1 MLPSTNFL
9 EVASGAPSPKQ
20 KGLLE
25 GLCQLTSLIYFCNV
39 LTVIPTSSLLC
50 SHDSLDRKPAKRDF
64 RSLCPTQGNTFRNS
78 GSIFRMLI
86 KVKENFKSFLPWQNE
101 AFETCFALISSKCIS
116 HYLFDLTGIYP
127 SPEAFE
133 LPFSNGDKLPVDKI
147 YDMKMYLNIIQKHMY
162 NNNLIAIT

>member
-1 MLPSTNFL
+1 MLPSANFL

-101 AFETCFALISSKCIS
+101 AFETVAL
-116 HYLFDLTGIYP
+116 L
-127 SPEAFE
+127 
-133 LPFSNGDKLPVDKI
+133 
-147 YDMKMYLNIIQKHMY
+147 
-162 NNNLIAIT
+162 